1 MRQCTRWNFGRASRG
16 YVREPSRS
24 RERSRELQLARIL
37 VARATHET
45 FHPFFLP
52 LWSRIIRHYIIILLS
67 RDEILDRSM
76 DRKLLLEMLM
86 VYPYD
91 LIKYIVTD
99 TNDRKGRDIFR
110 QSLFYFH
117 LVEQLIKAA
126 IIIFIRDYY
135 YNSEVVSIF
144 NWTKVRI
151 IKFEQEDN
159 DFNNCIYRFIGL
171 FFFFNGNEFCI
182 YIKIYNQMCKI
193 IIFTPV
199 QFSYLSS
206 QKYKF
211 ACDYK
216 MLNKHEIFF
225 L

>member
-1 MRQCTRWNFGRASRG
+1 
-16 YVREPSRS
+16 
-24 RERSRELQLARIL
+24 
-37 VARATHET
+37 
-45 FHPFFLP
+45 
-52 LWSRIIRHYIIILLS
+52 
-67 RDEILDRSM
+67 M

-171 FFFFNGNEFCI
+171 FFFLMEMNFI
-182 YIKIYNQMCKI
+182 Y
-193 IIFTPV
+193 T
-199 QFSYLSS
+199 
-206 QKYKF
+206 
-211 ACDYK
+211 
-216 MLNKHEIFF
+216 
-225 L
+225 